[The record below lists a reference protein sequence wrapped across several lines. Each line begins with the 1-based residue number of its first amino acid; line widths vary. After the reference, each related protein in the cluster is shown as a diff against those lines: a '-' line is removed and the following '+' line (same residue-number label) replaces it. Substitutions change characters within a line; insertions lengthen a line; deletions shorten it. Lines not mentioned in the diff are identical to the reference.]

1 MESSTEEVGLILPVF
16 LRTLPDMLR
25 EIRQHQVSSC
35 AQRKAHGEQLGT
47 CKNLGSFAFFYVD
60 VFEFLCV
67 MSLRK
72 IASSFQIHPSE
83 DEPV

>member
-1 MESSTEEVGLILPVF
+1 MVFDVGVSDCPNVLP
-16 LRTLPDMLR
+16 
-25 EIRQHQVSSC
+25 EIRQHQLSSC